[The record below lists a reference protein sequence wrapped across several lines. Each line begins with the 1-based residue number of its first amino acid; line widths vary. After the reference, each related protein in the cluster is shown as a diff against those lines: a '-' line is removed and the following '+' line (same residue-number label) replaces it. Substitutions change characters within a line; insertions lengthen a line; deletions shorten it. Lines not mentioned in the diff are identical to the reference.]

1 MESHPIRAV
10 IVWDGRVFQGRC
22 SRVFFF
28 SFPTYCV
35 GFCPCAKMLSE
46 IGAHPRGSCCCSS
59 KLCQT
64 QLCPL
69 LFAIHLLLVWDFSC
83 GSRELILRAHVHA
96 CSRGDC
102 KSVMPSPQRRA
113 ARGCQSAG
121 EWEEQCIWAGAVQVI
136 AAHGGFHLCSLLAQC
151 SCWSWERKPTFVISI
166 WLFCMGRRS
175 EGEMGYKLCVFLG
188 SFKKYIWFLF
198 FNRSS

>member
-1 MESHPIRAV
+1 MRKMESHPIRAV

-102 KSVMPSPQRRA
+102 KSVMPSRREELHGA
-113 ARGCQSAG
+113 AK
-121 EWEEQCIWAGAVQVI
+121 VQEN
-136 AAHGGFHLCSLLAQC
+136 G
-151 SCWSWERKPTFVISI
+151 
-166 WLFCMGRRS
+166 
-175 EGEMGYKLCVFLG
+175 
-188 SFKKYIWFLF
+188 
-198 FNRSS
+198 RSSVSEPELCRLLQLMGDSISARC